1 MAVDGK
7 YDVTMNTPMGAQK
20 ATMEFTTDGTKLS
33 GRMSSMMGA
42 VEFDDGVVDGNNLTW
57 VANAKTPMGDM
68 AVECNAVVD
77 GDTLTG
83 EAKTGSFGSAS
94 FSGTRAG

>member
-7 YDVTMNTPMGAQK
+7 YDITMNSPMGKQN
-20 ATMEFTTDGTKLS
+20 ATFEFTTDGSKLS
-33 GRMSSMMGA
+33 GRMSSMMGN
-42 VEFDDGVVDGNNLTW
+42 VEFDDGTVDGNNLSW

-68 AVECNAVVD
+68 AVECSAVVD
-77 GDTLTG
+77 GDSLTG

-94 FSGTRAG
+94 FSGTRVG